1 MRILVIRAEEGR
13 IVEKEYVEGDLAE
26 VAKKVAAKALE
37 EWDPETSDFVVL
49 RDQRDVEIPP
59 ELVNPKNFDVFRE
72 FNLRREKTEE
82 GTQAVITV
90 PLYTISFDNISIGD
104 EAFIEKKIYLIVP
117 SVIEEIDVLF
127 EQLAA
132 DITSPQAQ
140 PEGIEEV

>member
-1 MRILVIRAEEGR
+1 VRILVIRAEEGR

>member
-1 MRILVIRAEEGR
+1 MRILVIRAEEGS
-13 IVEKEYVEGDLAE
+13 IVEKKYVEGDLAE
-26 VAKKVAAKALE
+26 VAKRIAAKALE
-37 EWDPETSDFVVL
+37 EWNPETSDFVVL

-59 ELVNPKNFDVFRE
+59 ALVNPKNFDVLRE

-82 GTQAVITV
+82 GSQAIITV

-117 SVIEEIDVLF
+117 SVMEEIDVLF

-132 DITSPQAQ
+132 DITSPHSP
-140 PEGIEEV
+140 PEGIMEA